1 MIVLFLER
9 VTQFHF
15 FVTLIVR
22 ILALIAL
29 KHIAD
34 GQAGALVKLIRSIW
48 LIMIDNSLRA
58 LLQSCLFHLNILDR

>member
-34 GQAGALVKLIRSIW
+34 GQAGAHAKLIRSMKV
-48 LIMIDNSLRA
+48 IMIDKSLRV
-58 LLQSCLFHLNILDR
+58 LPQRSLFHLNILAR